1 MAEEKITVN
10 PDISHDDLVNSL
22 MDDIDDNLIV
32 KENAEKPAEE
42 IKEPKVNEEVK
53 AEEESDDDYLAD
65 VDTDEEADGDTPE
78 EESETE
84 EDDSSDD
91 VDSSEVTLKVDG
103 EEITVTMDELKKG
116 YSRQSDYTKKT
127 QELAE
132 QRKALEEEAK
142 TLDYLKVQAEFQPKV
157 FELQELESQIRDAE
171 KALHYGRTESG
182 DELTKEELDKTKDNV
197 DNAKRRLAYETEELQ
212 KKMKDTV
219 PPKLDELQKEIPDLF
234 SKDDSVRQPV
244 LDKIGGVLKDFG
256 YTEVEIQSINDPRRI
271 LELNEIVKL
280 RELAARVEKAKAR
293 RSEKK
298 GVVSKS
304 TKSTPSRSQKSISKS
319 NKTETS
325 DNYAKNLDAIKSGDL
340 SNVGEF
346 LEDLI

>member
-1 MAEEKITVN
+1 MENKESITVN
-10 PDISHDDLVNSL
+10 PDIAYDDLVNDLIES
-22 MDDIDDNLIV
+22 IDDNLTV
-32 KENAEKPAEE
+32 PEKAEE
-42 IKEPKVNEEVK
+42 PIKEEPKVNEEVK

-78 EESETE
+78 EESATE

-91 VDSSEVTLKVDG
+91 VDNSEVTLKVDG
-103 EEITVTMDELKKG
+103 EDITVTMDELKKG

-132 QRKALEEEAK
+132 QRKALEEDAK
-142 TLDYLKVQAEFQPKV
+142 TLEYLKVQSEFQPKV
-157 FELQELESQIRDAE
+157 FELQDLESQIQEAE
-171 KALHYGRTESG
+171 KALHYGRTEDG
-182 DELTKEELDKTKDNV
+182 KELSKEEIDKTKENV
-197 DNAKRRLAYETEELQ
+197 DNAKRRLAFERDELQ
-212 KKMKDTV
+212 KKMQDVK

-234 SKDDSVRQPV
+234 SSDESKRKPV

-304 TKSTPSRSQKSISKS
+304 TKSTPSRSQKSTSKS
-319 NKTETS
+319 KTDTS
-325 DNYAKNLDAIKSGDL
+325 DNYSKNIDAIKSGDL

>member
-1 MAEEKITVN
+1 MENKESITVN
-10 PDISHDDLVNSL
+10 PDMSHDDLVNSL
-22 MDDIDDNLIV
+22 IEDIDDNLTV
-32 KENAEKPAEE
+32 TEKAEE
-42 IKEPKVNEEVK
+42 PIKEEPKVNEEVK

-65 VDTDEEADGDTPE
+65 EEADGDTPE
-78 EESETE
+78 EDSATE
-84 EDDSSDD
+84 EDESSDD
-91 VDSSEVTLKVDG
+91 VDNSEVTLKVDG
-103 EEITVTMDELKKG
+103 EDITVTMDELKKG

-132 QRKALEEEAK
+132 QRKALEEDAK
-142 TLDYLKVQAEFQPKV
+142 TLEYLKVQSEFQPKV
-157 FELQELESQIRDAE
+157 FELQSLEAQIKEAE
-171 KALHYGRTESG
+171 KALHYGRREDGTELS
-182 DELTKEELDKTKDNV
+182 KEELDKTKDNV
-197 DNAKRRLAYETEELQ
+197 DNAKRQLAFERDELQ
-212 KKMKDTV
+212 KKMQDVK
-219 PPKLDELQKEIPDLF
+219 PPKLDELQKEVPDLF
-234 SKDDSVRQPV
+234 STDESKRQPV

-319 NKTETS
+319 KTDTP
-325 DNYAKNLDAIKSGDL
+325 DNFSKHKDAIKSGDL